1 MLKGPIKVEFDDVF
15 AFGCFVVGEVTPVR
29 DFDRSTKESPVQA
42 VDKDSGQLLWSVDVI
57 DADPEARE
65 KTVRIKIAAPVQP
78 VPPEAAPGVPFR
90 PVVFDGLTVT
100 PYVATTASG
109 RGRLA
114 FSMRAG
120 GMRAPS
126 AKSAPSRA
134 A

>member
-15 AFGCFVVGEVTPVR
+15 AVGCFVVGEVTPVR

-42 VDKDSGQLLWSVDVI
+42 VDKDSGRLLWAVDVI

-65 KTVRIKIAAPVQP
+65 KTVRVKIAAPVQP

-114 FSMRAG
+114 LSLRAA
-120 GMRAPS
+120 GMRAP

>member
-1 MLKGPIKVEFDDVF
+1 
-15 AFGCFVVGEVTPVR
+15 VGEVIPVR

-42 VDKDSGQLLWSVDVI
+42 VDKETGQLLWSVDVI

-65 KTVRIKIAAPVQP
+65 KTLRVKIPAPVQP

-90 PVVFDGLTVT
+90 PVVFDALTMT

-114 FSMRAG
+114 FSLRAA
-120 GMRAPS
+120 GMRAP